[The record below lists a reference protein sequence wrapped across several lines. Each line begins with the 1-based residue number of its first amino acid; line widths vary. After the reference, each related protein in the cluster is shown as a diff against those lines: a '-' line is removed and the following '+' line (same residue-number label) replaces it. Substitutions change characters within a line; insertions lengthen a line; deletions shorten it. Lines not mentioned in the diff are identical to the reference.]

1 MNEFVAATSTNI
13 AKALNMYPRKGAI
26 LEGADA
32 DIVVWDPKRE
42 KTIAAQPAISHRL

>member
-26 LEGADA
+26 LEGMQ
-32 DIVVWDPKRE
+32 ILWSG
-42 KTIAAQPAISHRL
+42 I